1 MKVFQCDLWRL
12 DVPSVHQQAGEIVDV
27 AGERMV
33 RLGHGAIIPLG
44 RGEWYETLPAAKR
57 GAAAAV
63 DAAIV
68 QMHGLAARLRAEA
81 DAEEKQGGAA

>member
-1 MKVFQCDLWRL
+1 MKVYQCDLWRL
-12 DVPSVHQQAGEIVDV
+12 EVPSVHQQTGEIVDV

-68 QMHGLAARLRAEA
+68 QMVGLAARLRAEA
-81 DAEEKQGGAA
+81 DAEEARAAS